1 MVVGGL
7 NKKKKLDF
15 RFKILKF
22 KILNRK
28 TDFYFSL
35 NLLRLKPRKNKFK
48 PLTIGRSLPGEDV
61 AGARDRLALYGPPAP
76 PPPDVYKKIVPT
88 QHTAV
93 RQERHEE
100 HKTAAARGPFT
111 PHQQDP
117 HLAGELFA

>member
-1 MVVGGL
+1 MEYFSPRTAAVR
-7 NKKKKLDF
+7 KKKLWA
-15 RFKILKF
+15 
-22 KILNRK
+22 
-28 TDFYFSL
+28 
-35 NLLRLKPRKNKFK
+35 RLCFAMPR
-48 PLTIGRSLPGEDV
+48 EDAV
-61 AGARDRLALYGPPAP
+61 GARDRLVNFGTPGP
-76 PPPDVYKKIVPT
+76 PPPGVHKKMVLT